1 MADNSIKR
9 AQVKSKAAAPEWA
22 KLEREIITQLN
33 EVAPE
38 FVARYTRSDGSIIW
52 RDEWPSMDGSD
63 DPYEAFMYLALFYT
77 IGGSEEVYE
86 LARKMWDAITVQWT
100 EYGQIYREF
109 DGYYDWMHHGEGYLF
124 HYFFG
129 LTKPESLI
137 DRQRAARFSGMYTGK
152 DQEAK
157 NYDRSKKMM
166 LSP

>member
-1 MADNSIKR
+1 MANHSVKR
-9 AQVKSKAAAPEWA
+9 AKVSSKAAAPEWA
-22 KLEREIITQLN
+22 KLERQIITTLN

-86 LARKMWDAITVQWT
+86 LARKMWDSITLQWT
-100 EYGQIYREF
+100 EYGQIHREF

-137 DRQRAARFSGMYTGK
+137 DRQRAARFAGMYTGIDK
-152 DQEAK
+152 EAH
-157 NYDRSKKMM
+157 NYDRAK
-166 LSP
+166 